1 MKTDLFS
8 ISKIFTERLLRI
20 PDYQRGYAWQDRHLK
35 DFWNDLLQLEDG
47 KNHYVGV
54 LTLEDVSSE
63 VYNNWVDDA
72 WIIKSK
78 NYEPHYIVDGQ
89 QRLTTS
95 IILIQSILET
105 IGSEGELNY
114 TSYDDIRKKFI
125 FETKDK
131 GISRSY
137 LFGYVSD
144 NPSYEFLKRNIFNEN
159 SDYQD
164 KIQETIYT
172 NNLINAKE
180 FFIERLKSFSN
191 TQIESIYTKITQHFL
206 FNIYSMGVDVDVHVS
221 FETMNNRG
229 KPLSHLE
236 LLKNRLIYLS
246 TKISNDEDEVKK
258 LRLSTN
264 ECWKTIYHQLGRN
277 KDNPLDDDAFLLNHF
292 ILYFDDVFNKYGDK
306 YDDYYFIIRSYRHR
320 YQTYLLEEKFTVR
333 SISLNCECKD
343 KCDCE
348 KALTVQDIYDY
359 VGSLKSSVEKWYQ
372 ICNPTD
378 SGLPD
383 SIVLY
388 LERFNRLEIAT
399 DEVRTLLM
407 VCLLKLD
414 ESECLKLFKTLEIV
428 IFNLSFLARGMSV
441 NFSPRDLIG
450 LACKLSNNEISVDK
464 LIAKLN
470 EIKSELTTNSE
481 TLNYISKHFKDSGYY
496 KWKLIKY

>member
-1 MKTDLFS
+1 M
-8 ISKIFTERLLRI
+8 
-20 PDYQRGYAWQDRHLK
+20 
-35 DFWNDLLQLEDG
+35 QLEDG

-159 SDYQD
+159 SDYQNE
-164 KIQETIYT
+164 IQETIYT

-277 KDNPLDDDAFLLNHF
+277 KDNPLDDDAFLL
-292 ILYFDDVFNKYGDK
+292 
-306 YDDYYFIIRSYRHR
+306 
-320 YQTYLLEEKFTVR
+320 
-333 SISLNCECKD
+333 
-343 KCDCE
+343 
-348 KALTVQDIYDY
+348 
-359 VGSLKSSVEKWYQ
+359 
-372 ICNPTD
+372 
-378 SGLPD
+378 
-383 SIVLY
+383 
-388 LERFNRLEIAT
+388 
-399 DEVRTLLM
+399 
-407 VCLLKLD
+407 
-414 ESECLKLFKTLEIV
+414 
-428 IFNLSFLARGMSV
+428 
-441 NFSPRDLIG
+441 
-450 LACKLSNNEISVDK
+450 
-464 LIAKLN
+464 
-470 EIKSELTTNSE
+470 
-481 TLNYISKHFKDSGYY
+481 
-496 KWKLIKY
+496 

>member
-1 MKTDLFS
+1 FS

-159 SDYQD
+159 SDYQNE
-164 KIQETIYT
+164 IQETIYT

-292 ILYFDDVFNKYGDK
+292 ILYFDDVFNKDGDK
-306 YDDYYFIIRSYRHR
+306 YDDYYFIMRSFRYR

-414 ESECLKLFKTLEIV
+414 ENECLKLFKTLE
-428 IFNLSFLARGMSV
+428 
-441 NFSPRDLIG
+441 
-450 LACKLSNNEISVDK
+450 
-464 LIAKLN
+464 
-470 EIKSELTTNSE
+470 
-481 TLNYISKHFKDSGYY
+481 
-496 KWKLIKY
+496 